1 MNGRKPVLER
11 LVLRGFRSFRAET
24 VSFDNPVFLVGHNG
38 SGKSNLVDAL
48 AFLGEAMQ
56 LPLHAVVQ
64 SRGGFRTVAHHP
76 GSAEGGPVN
85 LGLSVALRNPDADTH
100 RVEYEFELRP
110 RGDGGEFE
118 VAREQCVVE
127 GADGETVRFERTK
140 TPSGPQ
146 QWPVVPEGLVPN
158 PDPDHLALPVVG
170 GDRRFRV
177 APAFLTA
184 MQVCRVEPEV
194 LRSPQEPEGGAR
206 LRADGRN
213 AASVLDE
220 IQRTAEVD
228 GEVMRELLESVVPG
242 TVDFRPK
249 RLGAH
254 LTIEFRQKRNESSV
268 SFPAFSMSDGTLRL
282 LGLMLAVFQCRR
294 PSVLAIEE
302 PEITMHSGALGAVQ
316 DVLRHASRF
325 MQVVVTTHS
334 TDLLDAKWIEDRH
347 LRMIESEDGVSR
359 VRPVSAS
366 TRGILRDRLMSA
378 GELLRSNALL
388 PDDGPSGEPA
398 SLFADGAP

>member
-1 MNGRKPVLER
+1 MLER

-48 AFLGEAMQ
+48 GFLGEAMQ

-64 SRGGFRTVAHHP
+64 SRGGFPVVAYR
-76 GSAEGGPVN
+76 GSARGRPVN
-85 LGLSVALRNPDADTH
+85 LSLSVALRDPDAETS

-110 RGDGGEFE
+110 RGGGGEFE

-140 TPSGPQ
+140 TPRGQQ

-158 PDPDHLALPVVG
+158 LEPSHLALPVVG
-170 GDRRFRV
+170 GDRRLR
-177 APAFLTA
+177 AAQAFLTA
-184 MQVCRVEPEV
+184 MQVCSVEPEA
-194 LRSPQEPEGGAR
+194 LRSPQEPESGTR
-206 LRADGRN
+206 LRTDGRN
-213 AASVLDE
+213 AASVLGE
-220 IQRTAEVD
+220 IQRTAEAD

-254 LTIEFRQKRNESSV
+254 LTIEFRQKRNESRV

-282 LGLMLAVFQCRR
+282 LGLLLAVFQRRR
-294 PSVLAIEE
+294 PTVLAIEE
-302 PEITMHSGALGAVQ
+302 PEITMHPGAVGAVL
-316 DVLRHASRF
+316 DVLRHAGRF

-334 TDLLDAKWIEDRH
+334 PEILDAKWIEDRH
-347 LRMIESEDGVSR
+347 LRMIQSEDGVSR

-366 TRGILRDRLMSA
+366 TRGILRDHLMSA

-388 PDDGPSGEPA
+388 SDGGPPAEPPSP
-398 SLFADGAP
+398 FVDGAP